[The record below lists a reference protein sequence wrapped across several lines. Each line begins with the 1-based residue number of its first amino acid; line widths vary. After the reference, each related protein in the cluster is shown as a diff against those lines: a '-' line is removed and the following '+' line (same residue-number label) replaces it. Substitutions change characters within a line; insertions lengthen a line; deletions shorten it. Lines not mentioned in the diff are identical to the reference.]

1 MKAVHLAIIPA
12 TLAILAAVQLQ
23 AGVRVSSEEQKERR
37 VAFRVSE
44 KKFVTANPG
53 NSLDLTGAKIGSK
66 QTFTLIDFNGGEL
79 ESGDDVR
86 ISYLPNSGG
95 VPDPSKASY
104 WREVP
109 EGVKRGKE
117 GDVFKVIRAGTKY
130 ALQTPSGKFVAGPVE
145 GGVLGVSAKQEGAL
159 LVELVDVT
167 RGAVAPKTPEQ
178 PAASVPE
185 KPATE

>member
-1 MKAVHLAIIPA
+1 MKVVHLAIIPA
-12 TLAILAAVQLQ
+12 TVAILAGVQIQ

-37 VAFRVSE
+37 VAFQVSE

-66 QTFTLIDFNGGEL
+66 QTFTLIDFNGGEI

-86 ISYLPNSGG
+86 ICYIPNSGG

-109 EGVKRGKE
+109 GRWKRGEWGEVVK
-117 GDVFKVIRAGTKY
+117 G
-130 ALQTPSGKFVAGPVE
+130 S
-145 GGVLGVSAKQEGAL
+145 
-159 LVELVDVT
+159 
-167 RGAVAPKTPEQ
+167 
-178 PAASVPE
+178 PASE
-185 KPATE
+185 